1 VKREHGVNEGMT
13 MDARKWMA
21 VLACCCACLP
31 APAIADAT
39 DLATSP
45 VATTSL
51 VKPNLMFILDN
62 SGSMED
68 TTMPDWADDAT
79 SLALQKNSRY
89 NSVFYDPA
97 VRYLVPPRGDGSY
110 YLSMTAANTSTW
122 TRVPLDA
129 YGQLSTAVSDLKV
142 NPPAYFTFTAGEY
155 CDSPALI
162 SCITQSAATAAYP
175 YPAYVRWCTD
185 LTLTKCQAVYAAGPL
200 GNGLRYT
207 VGRTPGVTAS
217 VPGSNAY
224 TTVTSS
230 KPTYTKAST
239 RPDCAAA
246 YCTYEEE
253 MTNHANWHA
262 YYRTRIQMAKTAIL
276 LAFADLDDSVRV
288 GYMTI
293 NDVADRTDFLNVAD
307 FDAATKQTLY
317 ATIAVAK
324 TSPSTPLRTALA
336 TTGRYF
342 AGKLT
347 RVSGENARD
356 PMQYACQRNY
366 AILQTDGYWNDSVN
380 PKQVD
385 GSTDVGNQDGGL
397 PSPYW
402 DANNTS
408 NTLADVAQYYYDTDL
423 RSAALGNAVNS
434 QGADVSSNAY
444 ANKRQNL
451 VTYTIG
457 MGASGYMQFQSNYAS
472 AVSGDYHDIVNG
484 TQASAVNQARGICR
498 WQTSGTCTWPTPV
511 SNTQTAIDDLW
522 HAAVN
527 GRGGY
532 YSATNVSEF
541 KDGLS
546 TALQSIVS
554 SGSSGAAPTSG
565 NVNLSAAG
573 SNYVFSTGFCS
584 SKWFG
589 ELARYT
595 VNATTGARAATP
607 DWSQSGAGNDCI
619 ESSGTGLRTTPLLD
633 RLSASARNIYTW
645 KAASGSGMRIPFE
658 WASLGSA
665 QQGHFQMAAIG
676 GLSQMCSVGSA
687 CLASSAQVDS
697 ASAGAVGAGGANL
710 VAYLRG
716 ERGNEGVNNTAYYFP
731 RTHVL
736 GDTVDA
742 QPMHVGPPSQSYADT
757 GYAAYK
763 SSQASRQAMVYLGA
777 NDGMLHA
784 FRADTGAESWAYIP
798 SLLLPRLY
806 LLADKK
812 YATRH
817 RFFVNGATTAADI
830 HDGSAWRTILVGGL
844 GAGGRGF
851 YALDVSDPASPQ
863 VLWEFTHDSS
873 LDTAYVRDAD
883 LGYSYGAPIVTKLS
897 DGTWVVLLSS
907 GYNNI
912 SPGSGRGVMWVLNAK
927 TGAVIQKLDTGI
939 GSTAGGSVPAGCTAA
954 PCPSGLARLSA
965 WSDSASNN
973 VATYVYGGD
982 LLGNL
987 WRFDLRTLTRSGGTA
1002 SVQLIATL
1010 ADAAGVRQ
1018 PITTRPELGLV
1029 GGTRVV
1035 YVGTGSYLGL
1045 TDVSS
1050 TQTQTLYALKDPL
1063 TTVTGSSGLYG
1074 SPRASA
1080 CTTSK
1085 VTQCFMPR
1093 TLSDSGGVRSV
1104 SSPLAYAL
1112 SFDSMNGWYEDLPN
1126 AGERIDTNPTLQLGT
1141 LVYVS
1146 NLPTREA
1153 GCKTGGSSYLN
1164 YVDYATGL
1172 AISAG
1177 AGTEAGVLL
1186 NGEAVSS
1193 TTTLAITTTGQV
1205 VASINS
1211 SDGSSSVKNVP
1222 TVGPDR
1228 GTRRLTWRELAIG
1241 Q

>member
-1 VKREHGVNEGMT
+1 
-13 MDARKWMA
+13 MDARKWIA
-21 VLACCCACLP
+21 ILAWACCCACFP
-31 APAIADAT
+31 TPAIADAT
-39 DLATSP
+39 DLAASP
-45 VATTSL
+45 LATTSS

-68 TTMPDWADDAT
+68 STMPDWAGMAIDA
-79 SLALQKNSRY
+79 QFKFNSRY
-89 NSVFYDPA
+89 NGLFYDSS
-97 VRYLVPPRGDGSY
+97 VRYIVPPRGDGSY
-110 YLSMTAANTSTW
+110 YPSMNAANTATW
-122 TRVPLDA
+122 TKVPLDA
-129 YGQLSTAVSDLKV
+129 YGQLSTSTADLKTS
-142 NPPAYFTFTAGEY
+142 PPTYYTFTAGEY
-155 CDSPALI
+155 CDSPALVT
-162 SCITQSAATAAYP
+162 CNVQTAATTAYP
-175 YPAYVRWCTD
+175 YPAYVRWCMYSN
-185 LTLTKCQAVYAAGPL
+185 LTNCQVLYGSIGSPANTYIYA
-200 GNGLRYT
+200 
-207 VGRTPGVTAS
+207 RTPGASSS
-217 VPGSNAY
+217 VPGSNVP
-224 TTVTSS
+224 TTVKSS
-230 KPTYTKAST
+230 KPSYPKASA
-239 RPDCAAA
+239 RLDCAGAS
-246 YCTYEEE
+246 CTYAEEI
-253 MTNHANWHA
+253 TNYANWFA
-262 YYRTRIQMAKTAIL
+262 YYRTRLQMAKSAIL
-276 LAFADLDDSVRV
+276 LTFADLDDSVRV

-293 NDVADRTDFLNVAD
+293 NDVAGRTNFLNVAD
-307 FDAATKQTLY
+307 FDATRKEALY
-317 ATIAVAK
+317 ATIAAAR
-324 TSPSTPLRTALA
+324 TAPSTPLRTALSTA
-336 TTGRYF
+336 GRYF
-342 AGKLT
+342 AGKLSS
-347 RVSGENARD
+347 VWGQAAQD
-356 PMQYACQRNY
+356 PMQHACQRNY
-366 AILQTDGYWNDSVN
+366 AILQTDGYWNDPAT

-385 GSTDVGNQDGGL
+385 GSTDVGDQDGSL
-397 PSPYW
+397 PSPYR
-402 DANNTS
+402 DANRTS
-408 NTLADVAQYYYDTDL
+408 NTLADVAQFYYITDL
-423 RSAALGNAVNS
+423 RSNALGNATNS
-434 QGADVSSNAY
+434 QGVDVASNAY
-444 ANKRQNL
+444 ANERQNL

-457 MGASGYMQFQSNYAS
+457 LGASGYMLFQSDYAT
-472 AVSGDYHDIVNG
+472 AGSGDYYDVVNG
-484 TQASAVNQARGICR
+484 TKASTANQARGICR
-498 WQTSGTCTWPTPV
+498 WQTTGACTWPRPTAD
-511 SNTQTAIDDLW
+511 SATAIDDLW

-532 YSATNVSEF
+532 YSATNVGEL

-546 TALQSIVS
+546 TALQGIVS
-554 SGSSGAAPTSG
+554 SGSSAAAPTSG

-573 SNYVFSTGFCS
+573 SNYVFSTSFCS

-589 ELARYT
+589 ELARYA
-595 VNATTGARAATP
+595 VDPSTGARAATP
-607 DWSQSGAGNDCI
+607 DWSQSGAGSDCV
-619 ESSGTGLRTTPLLD
+619 ESSGTGLKTTPLLD
-633 RLSASARNIYTW
+633 RLSAGARNLYTW
-645 KAASGSGMRIPFE
+645 KATGGSGTRIPFE
-658 WASLGSA
+658 WSSLGSE
-665 QQGHFQMAAIG
+665 QQGYFKVAAIG

-687 CLASSAQVDS
+687 CLASTAQVDS
-697 ASAGAVGAGGANL
+697 ASAGALGAGGANL

-716 ERGNEGVNNTAYYFP
+716 ERSNEGVGNTAYYFP

-742 QPMHVGPPSQSYADT
+742 QPVYVGPPSQLYADT

-798 SLLLPRLY
+798 SLLLPSLY
-806 LLADKK
+806 QLADKK

-817 RFFVNGATTAADI
+817 RFFVNGASTAADI

-851 YALDVSDPASPQ
+851 YALDVTDPASPQ
-863 VLWEFTHDSS
+863 VLWEFSHDSS

-907 GYNNI
+907 GYNNV
-912 SPGSGRGVMWVLNAK
+912 SPGSGHGVMWVLNAK

-939 GSTAGGSVPAGCTAA
+939 GSTTGGSVPAGCTAA

-982 LLGNL
+982 LFGNL
-987 WRFDLRTLTRSGGTA
+987 WRFDLRTLTRSGGTTA
-1002 SVQLIATL
+1002 VQLVATL

-1018 PITTRPELGLV
+1018 PVTTRPELGLV

-1045 TDVSS
+1045 TDVAS

-1063 TTVTGSSGLYG
+1063 TTASGSGGLYG

-1080 CTTSK
+1080 CTASK

-1093 TLSDSGGVRSV
+1093 TLNDSGGVRTA
-1104 SSPLAYAL
+1104 SSPLGYAL
-1112 SFDSMNGWYEDLPN
+1112 SFDRMHGWYEDLPN

-1172 AISAG
+1172 KVG
-1177 AGTEAGVLL
+1177 TGTEAGVLL
-1186 NGEAVSS
+1186 NNEAVSS

-1222 TVGPDR
+1222 TAGPAK
-1228 GTRRLTWRELAIG
+1228 GTRRLTWRELTIG

>member
-1 VKREHGVNEGMT
+1 MNQGMT
-13 MDARKWMA
+13 MNARQWIA
-21 VLACCCACLP
+21 VVACCCACLP
-31 APAIADAT
+31 MPAIADAT

-68 TTMPDWADDAT
+68 TTMPDWADV
-79 SLALQKNSRY
+79 SSSQLRRNSRF
-89 NSVFYDPA
+89 NSVFYDPT
-97 VRYLVPPRGDGSY
+97 VRYIVPPKGDGSY
-110 YLSMTAANTSTW
+110 YPSMNAANTATW
-122 TRVPLDA
+122 TNVPLDA
-129 YGQLSTAVSDLKV
+129 YQQLTTSSANLKTS
-142 NPPAYFTFTAGEY
+142 PPIYNTFTVGEY
-155 CDSPALI
+155 CNSPALI
-162 SCITQSAATAAYP
+162 FCNSQSAATTDFP
-175 YPAYVRWCTD
+175 YPAYVRWCPDGD
-185 LTLTKCQAVYAAGPL
+185 LKNCQAVYASGSL
-200 GNGLRYT
+200 GDGKKYAIF
-207 VGRTPGVTAS
+207 RTPGLTSS
-217 VPGSNAY
+217 VPGSNNA
-224 TTVTSS
+224 TTVKSSITS
-230 KPTYTKAST
+230 YAKANT
-239 RPDCAAA
+239 RLDCAGAT
-246 YCTYEEE
+246 CTYEEE
-253 MTNHANWHA
+253 MTNYANWHA

-276 LAFADLDDSVRV
+276 LTFADLDGDVRV

-293 NDVADRTDFLNVAD
+293 NDVSGRTNFLNVAD
-307 FDAATKQTLY
+307 FDAAAKQNMY

-324 TSPSTPLRTALA
+324 TAPTTPLRTALSTA
-336 TTGRYF
+336 GQYF

-347 RVSGENARD
+347 KVWGQNAQD

-366 AILQTDGYWNDSVN
+366 AILQTDGYWNDPTS
-380 PKQVD
+380 PKRVD
-385 GSTDVGNQDGGL
+385 GSTSVGDQDGSL
-397 PSPYW
+397 PSPYG
-402 DANNTS
+402 DANKVI
-408 NTLADVAQYYYDTDL
+408 NTLADVAQYYYATDL
-423 RSAALGNAVNS
+423 RSAALGNATNP
-434 QGADVSSNAY
+434 QGIDVSSNAY
-444 ANKRQNL
+444 ANQRQNL

-457 MGASGYMQFQSNYAS
+457 LGASGYMQFQPNYAS
-472 AVSGDYHDIVNG
+472 ASSGDYYDVVNG
-484 TQASAVNQARGICR
+484 APANSANQAIGICR
-498 WQTSGTCTWPTPV
+498 WQSAGPCTWPKPADD
-511 SNTQTAIDDLW
+511 SPTAIDDLW

-532 YSATNVSEF
+532 YSATNVGEL

-554 SGSSGAAPTSG
+554 SGSSAAAPTSG
-565 NVNLSAAG
+565 NVNLSAAS
-573 SNYVFSTGFCS
+573 SNYVFSTSFCS

-595 VNATTGARAATP
+595 VNAATGVRAATP

-619 ESSGTGLRTTPLLD
+619 ESSGTGLKTAPLLD
-633 RLSASARNIYTW
+633 KLSAGARNLYTW
-645 KAASGSGMRIPFE
+645 KASGGSGTRIPFE
-658 WASLGSA
+658 WSSLSST
-665 QQGHFQMAAIG
+665 QQGYFKVAAIG
-676 GLSQMCSVGSA
+676 GLSQLCSVGSA
-687 CLASSAQVDS
+687 CLASTAQVDS

-716 ERGNEGVNNTAYYFP
+716 ERGNEGIGNTAYYFP

-742 QPMHVGPPSQSYADT
+742 QPVYVGPPSQSYADT

-784 FRADTGAESWAYIP
+784 FRADTGAESWTYIP

-806 LLADKK
+806 QLADKK

-873 LDTAYVRDAD
+873 LDAAYVSDAD

-912 SPGSGRGVMWVLNAK
+912 SPGSGHGVMWVLNAK

-939 GSTAGGSVPAGCTAA
+939 GSTTGGSVPAGCTAA

-965 WSDSASNN
+965 WSDSAGNN

-982 LLGNL
+982 LFGNL
-987 WRFDLRTLTRSGGTA
+987 WRFDLRALTKSGG
-1002 SVQLIATL
+1002 SVGLQLLATL

-1018 PITTRPELGLV
+1018 PVTTRPELGLV

-1063 TTVTGSSGLYG
+1063 TSASGSSGLYG
-1074 SPRASA
+1074 SPRAST

-1085 VTQCFMPR
+1085 VKQCFMPR
-1093 TLSDSGGVRSV
+1093 TLTDSDGVRSV
-1104 SSPLAYAL
+1104 SSPLGYAL
-1112 SFDSMNGWYEDLPN
+1112 SFDSMDGWYEDLPN

-1146 NLPTREA
+1146 NLPTKEA

-1164 YVDYATGL
+1164 YIDYATGL
-1172 AISAG
+1172 KVGTST
-1177 AGTEAGVLL
+1177 GTEAGVLL

-1193 TTTLAITTTGQV
+1193 TTSLAITTTGQV

-1222 TVGPDR
+1222 TAAPDK
-1228 GTRRLTWRELAIG
+1228 GTRRLTWRELTIG

>member
-1 VKREHGVNEGMT
+1 MNQGIT
-13 MDARKWMA
+13 MDARRWIA
-21 VLACCCACLP
+21 ALGCCCMGLP
-31 APAIADAT
+31 MPAIADAT

-62 SGSMED
+62 SSSMED
-68 TTMPDWADDAT
+68 TTMPDWAAGT
-79 SLALQKNSRY
+79 TAPELKYNSRF
-89 NSVFYDPA
+89 NSLHYDPA
-97 VRYLVPPRGDGSY
+97 VRYAVPPRGDGSY
-110 YLSMTAANTSTW
+110 YLSMNAANTGTW

-129 YGQLSTAVSDLKV
+129 YGQVSTATV
-142 NPPAYFTFTAGEY
+142 NLTVQLPGYYTFTAGEY
-155 CDSPALI
+155 CNSPALVT
-162 SCITQSAATAAYP
+162 CNAQTAATTAYP
-175 YPAYVRWCTD
+175 YPAYVRWCANSNLTD
-185 LTLTKCQAVYAAGPL
+185 CQAVYG
-200 GNGLRYT
+200 GGLSRSTY
-207 VGRTPGVTAS
+207 VRTPGASSS
-217 VPGSNAY
+217 VPGSY
-224 TTVTSS
+224 VSTTVTSS
-230 KPTYTKAST
+230 RTSYPKAST
-239 RPDCAAA
+239 RLDCAGAT
-246 YCTYEEE
+246 CTYAEE
-253 MTNHANWHA
+253 MTNYANWQA

-276 LAFADLDDSVRV
+276 LTFADLDDSVRV
-288 GYMTI
+288 GYLTI
-293 NDVADRTDFLNVAD
+293 NDAANRTNFLNVAD
-307 FDAATKQTLY
+307 FDATTKLNLY
-317 ATIAVAK
+317 ATIAIAR
-324 TSPSTPLRTALA
+324 TAPSTPLRTALS
-336 TTGRYF
+336 TTGQYF

-347 RVSGENARD
+347 QVWGEDAHD

-366 AILQTDGYWNDSVN
+366 AILQTDGYWNDSTT

-385 GSTDVGNQDGGL
+385 GSTDVGDQDGSL
-397 PSPYW
+397 QRPYQ
-402 DANNTS
+402 DANRRS
-408 NTLADVAQYYYDTDL
+408 NTLADVAQYYYATDL
-423 RSAALGNAVNS
+423 RSNAFGNATNS
-434 QGADVSSNAY
+434 QGIDVASNAY
-444 ANKRQNL
+444 ANQRQNL

-457 MGASGYMQFQSNYAS
+457 LGASGKMLFQSDYAT
-472 AVSGDYHDIVNG
+472 AGSGDYYDIANG
-484 TQASAVNQARGICR
+484 TQASVANQASGRCR
-498 WQTSGTCTWPTPV
+498 WQTTGACTWPSPSADAPST
-511 SNTQTAIDDLW
+511 IDDLW

-532 YSATNVSEF
+532 YSATNVSEL

-554 SGSSGAAPTSG
+554 SGSSAAAPTSG
-565 NVNLSAAG
+565 NVNLSTAS

-595 VNATTGARAATP
+595 VNATTGARAAAP

-619 ESSGTGLRTTPLLD
+619 ESSGTGLTTTPLLD

-645 KAASGSGMRIPFE
+645 SASGGVGTRTPFE
-658 WASLGSA
+658 WSSLAST
-665 QQGHFQMAAIG
+665 QQGYFKMAAIS

-687 CLASSAQVDS
+687 CLASGAQVDS
-697 ASAGAVGAGGANL
+697 AKAGAVGAGGANL

-716 ERGNEGVNNTAYYFP
+716 ERGNEGIANTAYYFP

-742 QPMHVGPPSQSYADT
+742 QPVYVGPPSQRYADT

-784 FRADTGAESWAYIP
+784 FRADTGVESWAYIP

-806 LLADKK
+806 QLADKK

-817 RFFVNGATTAADI
+817 RFFVNGASTAADI
-830 HDGSAWRTILVGGL
+830 HDGSGWRTILVGGL

-863 VLWEFTHDSS
+863 VLWEFSHDSS
-873 LDTAYVRDAD
+873 LDAAYVRDAD

-912 SPGSGRGVMWVLNAK
+912 SPGSGHGVMWVLNAK
-927 TGAVIQKLDTGI
+927 TGAVIRKLDTGV
-939 GSTAGGSVPAGCTAA
+939 GSTTGGSVPAGCAAA

-987 WRFDLRTLTRSGGTA
+987 WRFDLRTLTPSGGSA
-1002 SVQLIATL
+1002 GVQLMATL
-1010 ADAAGVRQ
+1010 ADAAGLRQ
-1018 PITTRPELGLV
+1018 PVTTRPELGLV

-1063 TTVTGSSGLYG
+1063 TSASGSGGLYG

-1080 CTTSK
+1080 CTASK

-1093 TLSDSGGVRSV
+1093 TLSDSGGVRSA
-1104 SSPLAYAL
+1104 SSPLGYAL
-1112 SFDSMNGWYEDLPN
+1112 SFDSMHGWYEDLPN

-1146 NLPTREA
+1146 NLPTREV

-1164 YVDYATGL
+1164 YIDFATGL
-1172 AISAG
+1172 KVGS
-1177 AGTEAGVLL
+1177 GTEAGVLL
-1186 NGEAVSS
+1186 NSDAVSS

-1211 SDGSSSVKNVP
+1211 SDGSSVVRNVP
-1222 TVGPDR
+1222 TASATT